1 MADSETVA
9 FYYLAFNFVA
19 FFTAV
24 TKEIFQHNSAFPVT
38 FNLIFRVIVTL
49 VQRTAIDDSWN
60 KFALPYAVI
69 TYVYYTC
76 KPRA

>member
-19 FFTAV
+19 FFTAL

-49 VQRTAIDDSWN
+49 VQRTAIDDSWPVWVTLRCN
-60 KFALPYAVI
+60 YL
-69 TYVYYTC
+69 C
-76 KPRA
+76 LLHM